1 MSLLVLDQLTSLGA
15 LVSRTS
21 HCRYERIPLYRRD
34 GCDIREPGPP
44 LCRQHNG
51 WHGTPATTEPLADL
65 ERLMLRLES
74 MSRSRSGRPSS

>member
-44 LCRQHNG
+44 
-51 WHGTPATTEPLADL
+51 ATTEPLADL